1 MKGKLFVSLL
11 ACCLSVSALAQEI
24 VYPESVKPMFE
35 RADAQVHPGRS
46 SWPMIAVPE
55 CREARRLVRLIQ
67 KAGASAVLIPATEDG
82 AALREMAFSWDGAA
96 IPDGWVK
103 ERSAFSVL
111 FYKAVADQNIP
122 HTGTSAL
129 SQEIDKGLMRYDG
142 ALPDVASLL
151 KKAAVFRHAKALM
164 DSTLAI
170 DAHGDLPCCYEDGYE
185 LGVRQRNQV
194 SLQKME
200 EGHLSSRVLISYL
213 GQKGLD
219 EESSRK
225 AFAKCDGLIDEI
237 LVDIDKNK
245 AWCGLARTEEEAL
258 RLKAEGKKAFFLGI
272 ENGYGIGNDLRN
284 VKHYADRGVIYMTL
298 SHLYDNAICHS
309 STHSA
314 DTTLGLT
321 PFGRE
326 VVAEMNRHGILVDV
340 SHCSSGTF
348 WDCIQYSQAP
358 IICSHS
364 GAKAVF
370 NHDRNLTDAQLRALA
385 LTGGLVMVYIVP
397 DYMRSDKKD
406 ATLDDMMQHLRH
418 CIRVAGV
425 DHVGIS
431 CDFDG
436 GGGGW
441 GLNGD
446 NDVINVTVRLLEAGF
461 SDEEIRKIWS
471 GNFFRVLKWAQNFS
485 VPVLME
491 LRRRYPKHAWPD
503 NPLEAVPVKGVKK

>member
-1 MKGKLFVSLL
+1 MQRNTIIAFLSVF
-11 ACCLSVSALAQEI
+11 CCLSVQAQDI
-24 VYPESVKPMFE
+24 TYPESVKQLME
-35 RADAQVHPGRS
+35 QADAQILPGRQTA
-46 SWPMIAVPE
+46 PVIAIPQCRKAEALARRIQIADACAVIVPE
-55 CREARRLVRLIQ
+55 
-67 KAGASAVLIPATEDG
+67 TEDG
-82 AALREMAFSWDGAA
+82 AALREMAAGWDGAA

-103 ERSAFSVL
+103 ETSAFSVL
-111 FYKAVADQNIP
+111 FYKAVADRNIP

-129 SQEIDKGLMRYDG
+129 SQEMDKGLMRYEG
-142 ALPDVASLL
+142 ALAGPEALCQ
-151 KKAAVFRHAKALM
+151 KAATYRKAKQLM
-164 DSTLAI
+164 DSILTI

-194 SLQKME
+194 NLQKME

-219 EESSRK
+219 DEASAK
-225 AFAKCDGLIDEI
+225 AFAYCDDMIDQI
-237 LVDIDKNK
+237 LADIDKNK
-245 AWCGLARTEEEAL
+245 AWCGLVKSQEDAI

-284 VKHYADRGVIYMTL
+284 VEHYARRGVVYITL
-298 SHLYDNAICHS
+298 SHMYDNAICHS

-326 VVAEMNRHGILVDV
+326 VIKEMNRCGILIDV
-340 SHCSSGTF
+340 SHTSSGTF
-348 WDCIQYSQAP
+348 WDCIELSSAP

-370 NHDRNLTDAQLRALA
+370 KHDRNITDDQLRALSA
-385 LTGGLVMVYIVP
+385 KDGLVMVYIVP
-397 DYMRSDKKD
+397 DYMNTQKAD
-406 ATLDDMMQHLRH
+406 ATLDDFMEHLQH
-418 CIRVAGV
+418 CIKVAGI

-446 NDVINVTVRLLEAGF
+446 NDAINITVRLLEAGF
-461 SDEEIRKIWS
+461 SDEDIAKIWS
-471 GNFFRVLKWAQNFS
+471 HNFFRVLNAAQRQRAT
-485 VPVLME
+485 L
-491 LRRRYPKHAWPD
+491 
-503 NPLEAVPVKGVKK
+503 

>member
-1 MKGKLFVSLL
+1 MLKKSIFFFFSFF
-11 ACCLSVSALAQEI
+11 CCLCVQAQHITYPEGVKQLMEQADARVLPGNRTVPVIAIPQGRKAAALA
-24 VYPESVKPMFE
+24 ESV
-35 RADAQVHPGRS
+35 
-46 SWPMIAVPE
+46 
-55 CREARRLVRLIQ
+55 Q
-67 KAGASAVLIPATEDG
+67 KSGASAVIVPETEDG
-82 AALREMAFSWDGAA
+82 AALREMAAAWDGAA

-103 ERSAFSVL
+103 EKSAFSVL
-111 FYKAVADQNIP
+111 FYKAVAERNLP

-129 SQEIDKGLMRYDG
+129 SLEMDKGLMRYDG
-142 ALPDVASLL
+142 ALPDMETLYR
-151 KKAAVFRHAKALM
+151 KAAIYKRAKILM
-164 DSTLAI
+164 DSILTL
-170 DAHGDLPCCYEDGYE
+170 DGHGDLPCVYEDGYE

-213 GQKGLD
+213 RQKGLD
-219 EESSRK
+219 EESSAK
-225 AFAKCDGLIDEI
+225 AFAYCDGLIDEI
-237 LVDIDKNK
+237 LADIEKNK
-245 AWCGLARTEEEAL
+245 AWCGLARTQEDAI

-284 VKHYADRGVIYMTL
+284 VEYYARRGVVYITL

-326 VVAEMNRHGILVDV
+326 VVKEMNRCGILVDV
-340 SHCSSGTF
+340 SHTSSGTF
-348 WDCIQYSQAP
+348 WDCIELSSAP
-358 IICSHS
+358 VICSHS

-370 NHDRNLTDAQLRALA
+370 RHDRNLTDQQLRALA
-385 LTGGLVMVYIVP
+385 AKGGLVMVYIVP
-397 DYMRSDKKD
+397 DYMNPKKAD
-406 ATLDDMMQHLRH
+406 ATLDDFMDHLLH
-418 CIRVAGV
+418 CIKMAGI

-446 NDVINVTVRLLEAGF
+446 NDVINITVRLLEAGF
-461 SDEEIRKIWS
+461 SNQDIAKLWS
-471 GNFFRVLKWAQNFS
+471 DNFFHV
-485 VPVLME
+485 
-491 LRRRYPKHAWPD
+491 
-503 NPLEAVPVKGVKK
+503 LEAARQKDNN